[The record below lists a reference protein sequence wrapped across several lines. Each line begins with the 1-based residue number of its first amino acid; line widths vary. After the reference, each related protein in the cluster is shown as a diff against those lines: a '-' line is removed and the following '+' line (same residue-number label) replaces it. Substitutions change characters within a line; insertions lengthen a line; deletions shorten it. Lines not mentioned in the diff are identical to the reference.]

1 MCLGVSQGF
10 RRGVTT
16 PRQPGKPAEEIQGVG
31 EIFGGLRVPPARCLP
46 GRPGL
51 PMPSKSQDL

>member
-10 RRGVTT
+10 RRG
-16 PRQPGKPAEEIQGVG
+16 KIQGVG
-31 EIFGGLRVPPARCLP
+31 GNFGGLRVPPARCLP

-51 PMPSKSQDL
+51 PVPSKSQDLRWSPRRNKKLNS